1 MSTLKV
7 NNITDLGDDAV
18 TTSGVIAASA
28 LPAGSIIAV
37 ESVLKTD
44 TFSASV
50 TAGSSVAVTDLSI
63 THTLA
68 NSANKLIF
76 MAYFGQAGN
85 GNNFG
90 NTGIAIADDGTLI
103 GIGDADGSRTRVG
116 AGGRLTA
123 SGDPNVVAMPHI
135 HLLYSPGDTASHTYT
150 LNAINIE
157 GTTQTVYINR
167 IESTADDVPFPRG
180 VSAITLMEVA
190 G

>member
-1 MSTLKV
+1 MSELSVGTL
-7 NNITDLGDDAV
+7 
-18 TTSGVIAASA
+18 SGLAANSYVIDVAS
-28 LPAGSIIAV
+28 GSRLTQPGMIVAV

-68 NSANKLIF
+68 NSANKLIL

-85 GNNFG
+85 SNNYG

-103 GIGDADGSRTRVG
+103 GIGDADGTRTRVG
-116 AGGRLTA
+116 AGGRSTA
-123 SGDPNVVAMPHI
+123 SGDLNVVAMPHI
-135 HLLYSPGDTASHTYT
+135 HLVYSPGDTASHTYT

-167 IESTADDVPFPRG
+167 IASTADGAEFPRG